1 MIQARIQGDPQSG
14 TEGVVE
20 ATARQRKARIERSL
34 SIVRDKR
41 VNIAVMNGGEEAIKF
56 SKGEILATF
65 TPWQEGA
72 EIMAIME
79 VEEKQEEEKQENEE
93 PKALPKW
100 GGTTKDQVEETLREA
115 ARQADMPLSKKERAE
130 LEETL
135 LKNKEVFVRQLN
147 KAAAATYPPHQINT
161 GDHPPVTQR
170 SYRMPPPMQDFIV
183 EETKKLEKIG
193 LVRPSQ
199 SPWSAPV
206 VLAKKKDGTPRFC
219 IDYRQLNT
227 ITKRDSYPLPRVDDM
242 IDALG
247 EARYRST
254 LDCASGYW
262 QIAVNERD
270 KEKTA
275 FTTKAGIFEFNAMPM
290 GLVNSQASFQRCMD
304 MILSGLNWQRCLV
317 YVDDIMIFS
326 RSFQQHLQDLK
337 KVFQRLREAGI
348 VLRADKCHFCQAQTP
363 YLGYLLTEKG
373 ILPDP
378 TKIRTI
384 QEIIPPATRKQVR
397 SFLGLTSYY

>member
-1 MIQARIQGDPQSG
+1 MIGKGKKATTFENSNKPMKLRAVKGTIALPRSITMIQARIQGDPQSG

-183 EETKKLEKIG
+183 EETKKTREDRI
-193 LVRPSQ
+193 
-199 SPWSAPV
+199 
-206 VLAKKKDGTPRFC
+206 
-219 IDYRQLNT
+219 
-227 ITKRDSYPLPRVDDM
+227 
-242 IDALG
+242 G
-247 EARYRST
+247 EA
-254 LDCASGYW
+254 
-262 QIAVNERD
+262 IAESVECTSCISQEERWH
-270 KEKTA
+270 T
-275 FTTKAGIFEFNAMPM
+275 
-290 GLVNSQASFQRCMD
+290 S
-304 MILSGLNWQRCLV
+304 IL
-317 YVDDIMIFS
+317 Y
-326 RSFQQHLQDLK
+326 
-337 KVFQRLREAGI
+337 
-348 VLRADKCHFCQAQTP
+348 
-363 YLGYLLTEKG
+363 
-373 ILPDP
+373 
-378 TKIRTI
+378 
-384 QEIIPPATRKQVR
+384 
-397 SFLGLTSYY
+397 